1 MRART
6 GTAAEQDWA
15 RAATEQPHK
24 HAAGRL
30 GAFASPAY
38 RLYWLGQL
46 TTNAGSWL
54 QIVAS
59 GWLVLELTDSPAAL
73 GLNAAFQAVPIL
85 ALCFVGGVIADRI
98 DRYRLM
104 VWAQVAQVVPDAL
117 LALLIG
123 TGQVRVEYVFAYSL
137 ITATINGLATPAR
150 QALVPRLVPAEA
162 LVSAI
167 ALNSVLWQ
175 GAAVVGPAVAGLV
188 LATWGIAGN
197 FYLNAA
203 SDLVSLLTLLLIRL
217 PAVPREPVDQS
228 AWQHLVEG
236 TRYAWRDRRV
246 RFVLLA

>member
-15 RAATEQPHK
+15 RAPTEQARPHG
-24 HAAGRL
+24 ASRL
-30 GAFASPAY
+30 GAFRSPAY

-73 GLNAAFQAVPIL
+73 GLNAAFQAIPIL
-85 ALCFVGGVIADRI
+85 ALSLVGGVIADRI

-104 VWAQVAQVVPDAL
+104 VWSQVAQIVPDVL
-117 LALLIG
+117 LAVLVG

-137 ITATINGLATPAR
+137 ITATINGLATPGR
-150 QALVPRLVPAEA
+150 QALVPRLVPSEA

-167 ALNSVLWQ
+167 ALNSILWQ
-175 GAAVVGPAVAGLV
+175 GAAVIGPAVAGLILGV
-188 LATWGIAGN
+188 WGIAGN

-203 SDLVSLLTLLLIRL
+203 SDLVSLVTLLLIRL
-217 PAVPREPVDQS
+217 PPVPRERVDLS
-228 AWQHLVEG
+228 AWQHLTEG
-236 TRYAWRDRRV
+236 
-246 RFVLLA
+246 